1 MVFSENFGT
10 EGRGG
15 YFDNYGIIRDIIQ
28 NHLLQIL
35 ALFAMEPPTSLDAED
50 IRNEKVKVLRSMVPV
65 QLDDV
70 VLGQYKGRV
79 EKNGNKLPA
88 YLEDATVPQ
97 NSLCPTFAAV
107 AMRISNAR
115 WDGVPFLLKAGKA
128 LDKRRAEI
136 RVQVGTA
143 GRGGRR
149 GPWRAQGA
157 GGGRWRAGGSTAGR
171 EGREGREGY
180 NYVDEA
186 VDASVWKGMEWQ
198 GQGCW
203 LISGSGARMKV
214 LHKEAVE
221 VMPAGHMF

>member
-1 MVFSENFGT
+1 MPLAPRQVVFSENFGT

-149 GPWRAQGA
+149 GPCGHRGQGGGDGGQGA
-157 GGGRWRAGGSTAGR
+157 ARQAGKAGKAGR
-171 EGREGREGY
+171 GTIMWMRRLMHLCGKAWNG
-180 NYVDEA
+180 
-186 VDASVWKGMEWQ
+186 KG
-198 GQGCW
+198 
-203 LISGSGARMKV
+203 KV
-214 LHKEAVE
+214 
-221 VMPAGHMF
+221 AG